1 MKNLW
6 ISFGFLL
13 ALVVAGCSG
22 DDGAPKNVV
31 LTGGTQTSQT
41 VYADE
46 TQGTGGG
53 ISFTATADWV
63 ATVTEVAVSK
73 AAGGSS
79 VDWLTLSAYSGGAG
93 EYTLTLT
100 LKENNTGTDRK
111 AKIEIACAGDVIT
124 ITVEQK
130 GTTEAGETPVEPVNP
145 ENVKYYVSRIDEEGS
160 SLHGSLSKNV
170 YYFEYD
176 EQGRIVQVI
185 TDDGG
190 TGDESEFFRT
200 AYEFSGNTITLRQYY
215 PYSDA
220 DEPVDAG
227 ESVPMAAGLKN
238 KAPKR
243 FLKTR
248 AASETE
254 DVTVFTLDDN
264 NRVTTV
270 TYAWYDGDDV
280 VEGEAIVQYDAN
292 GYATGGTDT
301 YTLSYDPGN
310 VYEDVSKAE
319 WQDGNLVKVANDYYG
334 ENSEDYVAEMR
345 YENPAYI
352 NNPEVNVDLTWI
364 ICESEWMSCFI
375 TDMTGAV
382 NAFGYMGKRGN
393 LMMTHEY
400 DRSYY
405 GGNTE
410 YSYEYDDLNRPV
422 KVHKTCT
429 WSDGNVS
436 TYTYTITY
444 MEI

>member
-13 ALVVAGCSG
+13 ALVVAGCGG
-22 DDGAPKNVV
+22 DDDAPKNVV

-46 TQGTGGG
+46 TQGAGGG
-53 ISFTATADWV
+53 INFTATADWV

-93 EYTLTLT
+93 EYTLQLT
-100 LKENNTGTDRK
+100 LKENNTGADRK
-111 AKIEIACAGDVIT
+111 AKIEIACAGDIIT

-145 ENVKYYVSRIDEEGS
+145 EDVEYYVARIDEEGS
-160 SLHGSLSKNV
+160 SLDGPSHKNV

-176 EQGRIVQVI
+176 EQGRIAQVI
-185 TDDGG
+185 TDGSG

-200 AYEFSGNTITLRQYY
+200 TYEFSGNTITLRQYY
-215 PYSDA
+215 PDV

-227 ESVPMAAGLKN
+227 AEEPVAAGLKGW
-238 KAPKR
+238 APKH

-248 AASETE
+248 AASESE

-301 YTLSYDPGN
+301 YTLSYAPGN
-310 VYEDVSKAE
+310 VYECVSKAE

-405 GGNTE
+405 GGNAE

-444 MEI
+444 TE